1 MASGRTNVDASGSPK
16 RLSDFFDNIQQ
27 PDWAA
32 GRQRLADAVAHQR
45 ELAADRSRE
54 RAARREARDR
64 ERRAKEAR
72 EHAAALERAELQRI
86 EDERAAAARAASE
99 RAEAER
105 AETDR
110 RERAERD
117 LAERAAAA
125 EAASSANLQSLVE
138 SAREAIETSRTHPAE
153 DDVVEEEPL
162 PERQPVWV
170 EETDEEPIYIPP
182 YNVPSTDPD
191 PPENKQDLLRRAVV
205 SVAAALA
212 LVLGF
217 LGLGRFGGATAHSGS
232 ESRFDPDFSL
242 LSMGVDSFALWGVA
256 FLGLGA
262 YAVYQWH
269 PTQRSSLRQRS
280 LGYVA
285 ASSALLG
292 ALWLLAARG
301 GLVATSMW
309 IAAATTAVLV
319 YGLRLLNLRTARSRT
334 ERMLVDA
341 PIGLYLGW
349 MLVVGP
355 MNVAVWLTSRG
366 IDLILP
372 AGTWGVVAL
381 VGATW
386 AAVSFSM
393 SERGRIVVAM
403 GFAWGLFWLMMA
415 RLIGPNHSAAV
426 AIMAGLCAFITLL
439 ATENRRYQIGHA
451 ERRAA
456 RGQRTEF

>member
-1 MASGRTNVDASGSPK
+1 M
-16 RLSDFFDNIQQ
+16 
-27 PDWAA
+27 
-32 GRQRLADAVAHQR
+32 
-45 ELAADRSRE
+45 
-54 RAARREARDR
+54 
-64 ERRAKEAR
+64 
-72 EHAAALERAELQRI
+72 
-86 EDERAAAARAASE
+86 
-99 RAEAER
+99 
-105 AETDR
+105 
-110 RERAERD
+110 
-117 LAERAAAA
+117 
-125 EAASSANLQSLVE
+125 
-138 SAREAIETSRTHPAE
+138 
-153 DDVVEEEPL
+153 
-162 PERQPVWV
+162 
-170 EETDEEPIYIPP
+170 
-182 YNVPSTDPD
+182 
-191 PPENKQDLLRRAVV
+191 
-205 SVAAALA
+205 
-212 LVLGF
+212 
-217 LGLGRFGGATAHSGS
+217 GLGRFGGATAHSGS

-242 LSMGVDSFALWGVA
+242 LSMGVDSFALWGVV

-372 AGTWGVVAL
+372 AGTQGVVAL

-403 GFAWGLFWLMMA
+403 GFGL
-415 RLIGPNHSAAV
+415 GTV
-426 AIMAGLCAFITLL
+426 L
-439 ATENRRYQIGHA
+439 ADDGAPDRP
-451 ERRAA
+451 
-456 RGQRTEF
+456 